1 MFNYT
6 KEVII
11 NNAEKVAVKDGELR
25 IPRAANYKIKNI
37 LEGKV
42 FVTYPEKEAKAKL
55 TIKVP
60 AFDSGKE
67 TIRLTLFLS
76 TPNVELAEFGTP
88 CWQDFG
94 KPIVIEVKNE
104 KKAVENAARLRKA
117 IKLSAGEYLEVE
129 DGSDATIVVNPKE
142 VWLTFQ
148 DVTLA
153 DFEFDA
159 DGVEVFGTELTN
171 KSEKDAAISDDIYI
185 KPAKVPVGS
194 AEWMIENL
202 RLPTVPN
209 RRYAP
214 LYADETPIRGEE
226 YTQFVFKYVA
236 RHNVPGG
243 LSGVDQCV
251 DSITSHVFYVREG
264 EVDKAFKAAIDK
276 VATAAPITGEEGSA
290 KTAPV
295 ASMNPY
301 SAGAEVADVAA
312 AKAAADD
319 VAKKLAAIASVE
331 TEDVEVKKIIAAAAT
346 V

>member
-25 IPRAANYKIKNI
+25 IPHAANYKIKNI

-60 AFDSGKE
+60 AFDTGKE

-142 VWLTFQ
+142 AWLTFQ
-148 DVTLA
+148 DVTLV

-159 DGVEVFGTELTN
+159 DGVEIFGTELTN

-251 DSITSHVFYVREG
+251 DSITSHVFYVRG
-264 EVDKAFKAAIDK
+264 NAKTPDTQAKAFADLLVAGNGLTQVEITGVAADAVEVLMDAYKTGADAAKVSDLESKIAK
-276 VATAAPITGEEGSA
+276 VARLD
-290 KTAPV
+290 K
-295 ASMNPY
+295 
-301 SAGAEVADVAA
+301 
-312 AKAAADD
+312 
-319 VAKKLAAIASVE
+319 E
-331 TEDVEVKKIIAAAAT
+331 TAT
-346 V
+346 VSDIIGKLGE